1 MTRSYGGLRRSHEP
15 ATSTDG
21 GAAPS
26 RTRRWSREPRAAPAR
41 PRPLR
46 RHRRPRR
53 AQAVPGPLPAGPGQA
68 AAGAPR
74 GDRQRPPPPGSDDD
88 FRGRVREALDEFVGD
103 VEEEVAARLLERI
116 SFRTSSADDGT
127 ELAEAVHAA
136 EDRLALDAG
145 VTLGDVR
152 RLLYLSV
159 PPQAVEDMVGML
171 DRVDLTDRARL
182 VVEKPFGTDLATA
195 RELDAVLG
203 SAFSESDIFRIDHFI
218 GKEAVQN
225 LLALR
230 FANGLFEP
238 AWNRHSIE
246 SVQIDVPEKLTV
258 EGRGSF
264 YEGTGCLRDMVTT
277 HLCQLLGFVAIED
290 PHAFREGAIRAAKS
304 AAFAAVRPLDPQ
316 RVVFGQYDG
325 YRDEPDVAPDSDVET
340 FVAIEV
346 WIDNDRWR
354 GVPFYLRTG
363 KAMAEGRRTI
373 TIRFTD
379 PRHRWLKPA
388 GGAAAQPNEL
398 VIELTDQ
405 PRIAIDVRAKRPGPD
420 MALVEGVFRLD
431 LAYDAPDAGPL
442 EAYERLL
449 LDVMRG
455 DRTLFTSAA
464 EVERLWE
471 VCQPV
476 LDDRPPVQ
484 SYPKGVV
491 GTAGRARPPRGRLA
505 ARQPPA
511 RPRPAGLTRDRAG
524 CRPQVS
530 AGSTPP
536 TG

>member
-1 MTRSYGGLRRSHEP
+1 MSELSPHVLVLFGATGDLAARKLFPGLYRLALAKRLPTEYAIIGS
-15 ATSTDG
+15 G
-21 GAAPS
+21 
-26 RTRRWSREPRAAPAR
+26 
-41 PRPLR
+41 
-46 RHRRPRR
+46 RHS
-53 AQAVPGPLPAGPGQA
+53 
-68 AAGAPR
+68 
-74 GDRQRPPPPGSDDD
+74 PGSDDE
-88 FRGRVREALDEFVGD
+88 FRDKVRAALEEFVGD
-103 VEEEVAARLLERI
+103 LDEAVAGPLLERI
-116 SFRTSSADDGT
+116 SFVTSSADDGSA
-127 ELAEAVHAA
+127 LAAAVHDA

-145 VTLGDVR
+145 LPPGDVR

-159 PPQAVEDMVGML
+159 PPRAVEGMVGML
-171 DRVDLTDRARL
+171 HREELNDRARL
-182 VVEKPFGTDLATA
+182 VAEKPFGTDLASA
-195 RELDAVLG
+195 RELDRILG
-203 SAFSESDIFRIDHFI
+203 EAFDEDQIFRIDHFI

-264 YEGTGCLRDMVTT
+264 YEGTGCLRDMITT
-277 HLCQLLGFVAIED
+277 HLCQLMGFVAIED
-290 PHAFREGAIRAAKS
+290 PHAFREGSIRAAK
-304 AAFAAVRPLDPQ
+304 AATFAAVRPLDPS

-325 YRDEPDVAPDSDVET
+325 YREEPDVAEDSDVET
-340 FVAIEV
+340 FCAIEM

-363 KAMAEGRRTI
+363 KAMADGRRTI

-379 PRHRWLKPA
+379 PRHRWLKPIGA
-388 GGAAAQPNEL
+388 GQPEPNEL

-431 LAYDAPDAGPL
+431 LACDVPDAGAL

-455 DRTLFTSAA
+455 DRTLFTGAR

-471 VCQPV
+471 ICQPV
-476 LDDRPPVQ
+476 LDHKPPVEPYEQGSWGPQ
-484 SYPKGVV
+484 SAIDLPIG
-491 GTAGRARPPRGRLA
+491 GWRLGNHA
-505 ARQPPA
+505 PDT
-511 RPRPAGLTRDRAG
+511 GLTNR
-524 CRPQVS
+524 
-530 AGSTPP
+530 
-536 TG
+536 